1 LSHNLS
7 SNPPGNNANGA
18 VYKFEP
24 KVVKE
29 IASIT
34 KEYLDISTDILPN
47 DTGRI
52 FSWPADGLH
61 KNIGTPANLM
71 KANN

>member
-1 LSHNLS
+1 
-7 SNPPGNNANGA
+7 
-18 VYKFEP
+18 
-24 KVVKE
+24 VVKE

-34 KEYLDISTDILPN
+34 KEYLDISSDILPN
-47 DTGRI
+47 YMGRI

-61 KNIGTPANLM
+61 KDIGTPDKLM